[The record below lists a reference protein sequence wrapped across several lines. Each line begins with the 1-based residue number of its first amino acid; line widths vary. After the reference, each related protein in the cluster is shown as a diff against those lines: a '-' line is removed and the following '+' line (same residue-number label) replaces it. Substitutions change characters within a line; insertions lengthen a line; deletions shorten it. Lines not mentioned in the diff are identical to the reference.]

1 MKIYNILAASLLAAS
16 LASCEQEAPDS
27 KLSVT
32 IAEGVCKAGEP
43 VTFNISGDADNIV
56 FYSGEVGHEYGLRDR
71 QYADND
77 LMVDFVSYTDQS
89 TGVHPNFQVLVS
101 SDFNG
106 VYDADNVAA
115 ATWTD
120 VTGEFA
126 LPSKTSANTPSGTA
140 NLKRFVNDEVEDPL
154 VYIAFRYYDLD
165 GEAVKNRWVVRS
177 MNIRKVS
184 PEGQETLLAD
194 IKTAGWQNVA
204 LSGSMKWTLPGTQL
218 LAAGNVSTNDK
229 DAWVVSKGFKLRTAE
244 PSTGVVLKNI
254 ATDLSKYRYVYE
266 KPGTYEAVFAASS
279 VWYNSSSSSITK
291 VKVTVTE

>member
-1 MKIYNILAASLLAAS
+1 MKLYSAISISLLAMVA
-16 LASCEQEAPDS
+16 ASCSEEAPDS
-27 KLSVT
+27 KISV
-32 IAEGVCKAGEP
+32 ALAKSEYKAGEP

-56 FYSGEVGHEYGLRDR
+56 FYSGEVGHQYGLRDR
-71 QYADND
+71 LYADND

-89 TGVHPNFQVLVS
+89 TGIHPNFQVLVS

-106 VYDADNVAA
+106 IYDAANVAA

-126 LPSKTSANTPSGTA
+126 LPSATGANTPSGEV
-140 NLKRFVNDEVEDPL
+140 NLKQYAGDADGAL
-154 VYIAFRYYDLD
+154 VYFAFRYYDMD
-165 GEAVKNRWVVRS
+165 GVAQKNRWVVRS

-204 LSGSMKWTLPGTQL
+204 VSGSMKWTLPGTQL
-218 LAAGNVSTNDK
+218 LAAGNVSTSDK
-229 DAWVVSKGFKLRTAE
+229 DAWVVSKGFDIRSAE

-254 ATDLSKYRYVYE
+254 ATDLSRYEYVYE
-266 KPGTYEAVFAASS
+266 KPGTYEAVFAATS
-279 VWYNSSSSSITK
+279 VWYNSSTSSTAS
-291 VKVTVTE
+291 VKVTITD